1 MLGQEA
7 DIVCFGKRNPL
18 ETIETLAA
26 GLFVSRILFKR
37 CMGCSLVRSGGSIS
51 HVVNFWAG
59 AFPSH
64 VATWL
69 GDQVG
74 RHLRTAESHPAV
86 WRETDSGGSEQGK
99 QGISW
104 WSRRDRDFSRR
115 VSLRHL
121 STPEK
126 ERMEER
132 IVSVPLPLLMAVS
145 TTAQKRADISNP
157 CENVSKNKVPT
168 GPRNQTQ
175 L

>member
-1 MLGQEA
+1 MLCLH
-7 DIVCFGKRNPL
+7 DKIDYF
-18 ETIETLAA
+18 
-26 GLFVSRILFKR
+26 ILFQ
-37 CMGCSLVRSGGSIS
+37 LFSIYIGIYTNKNIVIQ
-51 HVVNFWAG
+51 H
-59 AFPSH
+59 
-64 VATWL
+64 T
-69 GDQVG
+69 QIG